1 MSKQVAV
8 LGGVIVV
15 LVGVVA
21 SLVLRS
27 EPTPVPE
34 SVPEQAPVITVTVQG
49 LQPKFEV
56 GFVVEAPCPEHG
68 VDVLTVSRFL
78 VAYELTVEG
87 SPFPVLATE
96 EQLDA
101 VLAQPK

>member
-15 LVGVVA
+15 LIGVVA

-34 SVPEQAPVITVTVQG
+34 PVPAPTVVELTVG
-49 LQPKFEV
+49 LQPKYEV
-56 GFVVEAPCPEHG
+56 GFVVEAPCPDHG
-68 VDVLTVSRFL
+68 TDVFTVQRAFI
-78 VAYELTVEG
+78 AYELSVDG
-87 SPFPVLATE
+87 SPFPVNAEEAQIDALLAE
-96 EQLDA
+96 S
-101 VLAQPK
+101 PK